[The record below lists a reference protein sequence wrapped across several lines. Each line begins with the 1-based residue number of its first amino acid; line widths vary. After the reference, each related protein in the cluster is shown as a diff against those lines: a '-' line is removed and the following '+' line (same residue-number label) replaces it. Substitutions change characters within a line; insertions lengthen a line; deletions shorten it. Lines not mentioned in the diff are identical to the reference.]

1 MPRKFD
7 PQEMALRGR
16 IGGYVTHSRHDSRE
30 VTTPA
35 RQAFLARFLREVD
48 PNNELTESERVRRA
62 EMARRAY
69 FAKLAHASAKARR
82 AKKSGGERNG
92 N

>member
-16 IGGYVTHSRHDSRE
+16 IGGYVTHSRYDSRK
-30 VTTPA
+30 VTAPA
-35 RQAFLARFLREVD
+35 RKAFLERFLFEVD
-48 PNNELTESERVRRA
+48 PNSELSESERVRRA
-62 EMARRAY
+62 ELARRAY

-82 AKKSGGERNG
+82 AKNSRG
-92 N
+92 